1 MLTAVRSAFRLPE
14 LRRKLLFTLGILI
27 LYRILSQVPVPGV
40 DKAALD
46 NFFQG
51 SDLAS
56 LFNMLSGGALANF
69 SVMAMGV
76 YPYITA
82 TIIMQLLIPI
92 IPRLQEISKDGD
104 AGRQKINQITT
115 YLTVPLAL
123 LQGYGQAAIMTS
135 GAFGGAS
142 VLPEFG
148 FNNNALLT
156 VTVLISLVAGSF
168 LALWLGNLI
177 TEQGIGNG
185 VSLII
190 FGGIVGG
197 LWGNLNVLLA
207 STRGLLLVIVFTLIT
222 IATVFLIVYVQEG
235 QRRIPVRY
243 GKRVRT
249 MRGNRLMMVGGQ
261 SSHVPIRVN
270 SAGMIPLIFAS
281 SLLIFPSTIGSLFVG
296 SSVGWLSSVGNF
308 FASSLSV
315 GSTLY
320 WILYFILVVA
330 FTFFYTDVVFRQQ
343 NLPETLQRQGGYIP
357 GIRPGRPTESYL
369 NRVLARITLV
379 GALFLGFVAILPW
392 LVGLIIREP
401 GLGNSTLLITSAGL
415 LIVVGVVLDTM
426 KQLEAQLM
434 MRHYEGFIR

>member
-1 MLTAVRSAFRLPE
+1 
-14 LRRKLLFTLGILI
+14 
-27 LYRILSQVPVPGV
+27 
-40 DKAALD
+40 
-46 NFFQG
+46 
-51 SDLAS
+51 
-56 LFNMLSGGALANF
+56 
-69 SVMAMGV
+69 MAMGV

-115 YLTVPLAL
+115 YLTIPLAI

-177 TEQGIGNG
+177 TEEGIGNG

-207 STRGLLLVIVFTLIT
+207 STRGVLLVIVFTLIT

-296 SSVGWLSSVGNF
+296 SSVGWLASIGNF
-308 FASSLSV
+308 FVNSLSV

-330 FTFFYTDVVFRQQ
+330 FTFFYTDVSSASKICPRHCS
-343 NLPETLQRQGGYIP
+343 
-357 GIRPGRPTESYL
+357 GRAATSPAS
-369 NRVLARITLV
+369 VLAAPPRTISTGYWCGSRSSAPSSWLRRHP
-379 GALFLGFVAILPW
+379 AL

-401 GLGNSTLLITSAGL
+401 GLGNSTCSLPAPAS
-415 LIVVGVVLDTM
+415 
-426 KQLEAQLM
+426 
-434 MRHYEGFIR
+434 